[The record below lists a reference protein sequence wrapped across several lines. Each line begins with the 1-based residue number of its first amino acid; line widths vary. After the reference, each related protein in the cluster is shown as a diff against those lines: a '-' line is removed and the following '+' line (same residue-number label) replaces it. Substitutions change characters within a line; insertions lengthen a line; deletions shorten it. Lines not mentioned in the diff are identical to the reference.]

1 MQASQFAVQVQREG
15 NVWAWQVVDGEGRTT
30 RRGKAT
36 SPQEAQR
43 DALQTAGEPVRL
55 RSLRRT

>member
-30 RRGKAT
+30 RRGKAA

-43 DALQTAGEPVRL
+43 DALQTGNEPVRL
-55 RSLRRT
+55 RSLRRI